1 MSFLDA
7 IGRMLRSGAARAR
20 RPRPAPQ
27 AAEAADAFAW
37 YEQLRRAGPVH
48 HLPEQRGWVVLGF
61 DEVQRALAD
70 PARFSSRT
78 PVLLQLDPVLIGNDA
93 PAHTAIRRI
102 MARQFSPASVARR
115 SELAGHAAER
125 LLRPLR
131 EGGEMDLVGGL
142 ANPLADAVAGE
153 LIGFDAPAIASFAKP
168 TLEAGGNTE
177 VLYAGLAAPIAAA
190 AERTSM
196 YRDLRGEEGG
206 GLDEDSARSL
216 IRLLWVAGTVE
227 TKRALALAV
236 LLLLEHEEVRAR
248 IQADT
253 RLLGPYVTEALR
265 LRPPEHFVPRVAAET
280 VEIGGVVIPAGAPVN
295 LCLAAA
301 NRDPA
306 RFPDPA
312 SLRLDRAPGAHLSFG
327 GGAHRCIGAALARA
341 QITITLRTLLR
352 VAPGFRAVKPLS
364 TIRYTDHARVSQIA
378 ELFIAG

>member
-1 MSFLDA
+1 MTFSDA
-7 IGRMLRSGAARAR
+7 IGRMLRSVAARAR
-20 RPRPAPQ
+20 RPRPAPR
-27 AAEAADAFAW
+27 AAEAPGAFAY
-37 YEQLRRAGPVH
+37 YEQLRRGGPVH
-48 HLPEQRGWVVLGF
+48 HLPEHDSWIVLGF

-70 PARFSSRT
+70 PARFSSHT
-78 PVLLQLDPVLIGNDA
+78 PVLLELDPVLIGSDA

-102 MARQFSPASVARR
+102 MARHFSPASVARR
-115 SELAGHAAER
+115 SELAARTAER

-131 EGGEMDLVGGL
+131 EGGEVDLVGGF
-142 ANPLADAVAGE
+142 ANPLADTVAGE
-153 LIGFDAPAIASFAKP
+153 LIGFDAAAIASFARP
-168 TLEAGGNTE
+168 TLEAGGDTG
-177 VLYAGLAAPIAAA
+177 VLYAGLAAPVAAA

-206 GLDEDSARSL
+206 GLDEASARSL

-227 TKRALALAV
+227 TKRAVALAV

-248 IQADT
+248 VQAEPP
-253 RLLGPYVTEALR
+253 LLGPFVAEALR
-265 LRPPEHFVPRVAAET
+265 LRPPEHFVPRVAAGS

-341 QITITLRTLLR
+341 QITIALRTLLQA
-352 VAPGFRAVKPLS
+352 APGFRAVRPLS
-364 TIRYTDHARVSQIA
+364 TIRYTDHARASQIA
-378 ELFIAG
+378 ELFVAA